1 MTGLPIPGLGT
12 ARSLLEAA
20 LHVADPRRI
29 LSHDGHDGPDR
40 PDHAPL
46 AAPTYVD
53 YGSLMTPPAPFHSTN
68 TKLWGFWAEGDEARI
83 KQLCDRVF
91 TAPTAGA
98 VRARPLS
105 QYVMLT
111 WGNIAKVV
119 SATQPYDKRGGV
131 AEPQVAIWIPVALR
145 DPTSSHDRF
154 AMSIPFI
161 WLDNA
166 MSLADGREL
175 FGYPKSWGW
184 PKFPADG
191 EHPKRWK
198 LDAFGL
204 NYDPDALAGRHHL
217 LEVVQSE
224 SAVEGVEAKL
234 DSLADVARHA
244 AGRLFDGTDLVAD
257 FGLAESVISD
267 ILQDRLPNVFLKQF
281 RSVED
286 GLSASLQQV
295 VEAEYKI
302 TRLSAR
308 PVLFEH
314 QLTVHQLDSHPV
326 IKELGLESQTL
337 SVAYEV
343 DMDFDV
349 GRGRVLWD
357 SASR

>member
-1 MTGLPIPGLGT
+1 MTGLPIPGLGL
-12 ARSLLEAA
+12 ARSVVGAVV
-20 LHVADPRRI
+20 HVADPRRI
-29 LSHDGHDGPDR
+29 ISSP
-40 PDHAPL
+40 APG
-46 AAPTYVD
+46 AGAGGTGAPRYVD
-53 YGSLMTPPAPFHSTN
+53 YGSLMTPPAPFHSYN
-68 TKLWGFWAEGDEARI
+68 TKLWGFWAEGDKGRI
-83 KQLCDRVF
+83 KQLCDKVF

-105 QYVMLT
+105 HYVMLT
-111 WGNIAKVV
+111 WGNIARVV
-119 SATQPYDKRGGV
+119 SATPPYDKRGGV

-154 AMSIPFI
+154 AMCIPFI

-184 PKFPADG
+184 PKFPEDG
-191 EHPKRWK
+191 QNPQRWK

-217 LEVVQSE
+217 LEVVQGDSP
-224 SAVEGVEAKL
+224 VEGVEDEL
-234 DSLADVARHA
+234 GSLADIARHA
-244 AGRLFDGTDLVAD
+244 AGSLFDGTSDLVAD
-257 FGLAESVISD
+257 FGLAESIVSG
-267 ILQDRLPNVFLKQF
+267 ILRDRLANVFLKQF

-295 VEAEYKI
+295 VEADYEI

-314 QLTVHQLDSHPV
+314 HLTVHQLDSHPV
-326 IKELGLESQTL
+326 IEELGLESQTL
-337 SVAYEV
+337 NIAYEV
-343 DMDFDV
+343 EMDFNV
-349 GRGRVLWD
+349 GDGRVLWD